1 MEGIMRTRLAALT
14 LGLYLS
20 VFVLGCNS
28 KPADSAA
35 SNSSD
40 SAASPAPN
48 SGAASSPS
56 GSAAGA
62 GSSGGSG
69 SAMSNMSSMKS
80 EPKHEEPKVMVVPA
94 GTVLTVRLGQ
104 AVGSKIS
111 TAGQTFTATLASPV
125 AVEGKTAIPSGATAS
140 GTVVDAKPLGRFKGG
155 AVLQL
160 RLTSITVNGTE
171 QSVSTSS
178 LTRTESGK
186 GKRTAIMA
194 GGGAGL
200 GALIGGLA
208 GGGKGAAI
216 GALAGGGAGTGGAA
230 FTGNKDIVLPA
241 ESALSFKLEQ
251 PLEVK

>member
-1 MEGIMRTRLAALT
+1 MRTRLTALT

-20 VFVLGCNS
+20 FAVLGCN
-28 KPADSAA
+28 KPAAPPDSSA
-35 SNSSD
+35 SPSSSD
-40 SAASPAPN
+40 SSSSAA
-48 SGAASSPS
+48 PS
-56 GSAAGA
+56 GEA
-62 GSSGGSG
+62 GGSG
-69 SAMSNMSSMKS
+69 SPMSNTAMSKMKP
-80 EPKHEEPKVMVVPA
+80 EPAKPLVVPA

-104 AVGSKIS
+104 TVGSKIS
-111 TAGQTFTATLASPV
+111 SPGQTFAATLASPV
-125 AVEGKTAIPSGATAS
+125 VDDGKTAIPSGAAAS

-155 AVLQL
+155 ASLQL
-160 RLTSITVNGTE
+160 RLTSIAIGGAE
-171 QSVSTSS
+171 QSISTSS
-178 LTRTESGK
+178 VVRVEKGK
-186 GKRTAIMA
+186 GKRTAVLA

-216 GALAGGGAGTGGAA
+216 GALAGGGAGAGGAA